1 MTIGERQV
9 SVSSPAQPRPRTQ
22 PLLGES
28 APIQEV
34 REAIASAARTNA
46 KVLILGETGVGKE
59 VVAQLIHAQSA
70 RASRPF
76 LAVNCSGIPETLLES
91 ELFGHAR
98 GSFTGAYR
106 DKVGLVRQADRGTL
120 FLDELGEMSLRMQA
134 VLLRFAET
142 GEVQAVGSEQPGGRA
157 DVRLIT
163 ATNRDL
169 RAQIEA
175 GAFREDLYYRL
186 NVIQIQV
193 PPLRERGNDI
203 LILFD
208 HYLDHASHTHGLP
221 KPTLTPDA
229 AQQLLNYGWPGN
241 VRELRNVTERVVL
254 RNRTRPLTP
263 DDLPLEMRGGQTTPA
278 TTIAVSVPGGDASAP
293 REPRS
298 DRVQQ
303 LWDRMQVGEDFWA
316 VVREAFRARELTRG
330 ELAALVDRGL
340 QETRGSYRALLK
352 IFRLPPSDYK
362 RLHAFLYQQ
371 QCNLPVAQYRK
382 ARTAGTQASAG
393 SR

>member
-1 MTIGERQV
+1 L
-9 SVSSPAQPRPRTQ
+9 
-22 PLLGES
+22 LLGES
-28 APIQEV
+28 GPINEV

-70 RASRPF
+70 RATRPF
-76 LAVNCSGIPETLLES
+76 IAVNCSGIPETLLES
-91 ELFGHAR
+91 ELFGHTR

-142 GEVQAVGSEQPGGRA
+142 GEIQAVGADQPSGRT

-169 RAQIEA
+169 RSGIES
-175 GAFREDLYYRL
+175 GNFREDLYYRL

-193 PPLRERGNDI
+193 PPLRDRGQDI
-203 LILFD
+203 LMLFE
-208 HYLDHASHTHGLP
+208 HYLEHASRTHNLP
-221 KPTLTPDA
+221 RPTLTPEA
-229 AQQLLNYGWPGN
+229 AQQLLNYPWPGN

-254 RNRTRPLTP
+254 RNRARPLTP
-263 DDLPLEMRGGQTTPA
+263 DDLPLEIRGNRA
-278 TTIAVSVPGGDASAP
+278 AAVSSASSPLSPASGPDATAP
-293 REPRS
+293 REAAQS

-303 LWDRMQVGEDFWA
+303 LWDRMQAGEDFWA

-382 ARTAGTQASAG
+382 ARTTRTAVAPG
-393 SR
+393 SSSGW